1 MVVRATGRWDEE
13 IHICHFLGELTL
25 PAAERYLEI
34 LGSNDKMADLAFL
47 VDMMEHMTFSI

>member
-13 IHICHFLGELTL
+13 ICDEGELTL

-34 LGSNDKMADLAFL
+34 LGSNDQMADLAFL

>member
-1 MVVRATGRWDEE
+1 MVVRVTGRWDEE
-13 IHICHFLGELTL
+13 ICHFLGELTL

-34 LGSNDKMADLAFL
+34 LGSNDQMADLAFL